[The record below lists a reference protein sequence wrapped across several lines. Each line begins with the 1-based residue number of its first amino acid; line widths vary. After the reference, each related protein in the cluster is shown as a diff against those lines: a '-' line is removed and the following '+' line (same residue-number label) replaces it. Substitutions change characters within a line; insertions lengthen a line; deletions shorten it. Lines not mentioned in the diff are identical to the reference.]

1 ATGAWAAEP
10 MPGRGAPA
18 RRSDQ
23 DGLAPIP
30 KGAEPVLIG
39 GVVPDV
45 DRKPGG
51 AKALEQPQ
59 SPRTLVRR
67 RGLELHHAGAMKECD
82 LAASRGLPAQILEP
96 ADRPQLPFAVAA
108 TRVQRHRR

>member
-1 ATGAWAAEP
+1 MKPAHGESLTFLSGIRGDPLQEAPHGGVIVEP
-10 MPGRGAPA
+10 MPRRGAPA

-30 KGAEPVLIG
+30 KGAEPILVG

-67 RGLELHHAGAMKECD
+67 RGLELHHAGAM
-82 LAASRGLPAQILEP
+82 
-96 ADRPQLPFAVAA
+96 
-108 TRVQRHRR
+108 